1 MRVFTLIVTTL
12 MLTIAPN
19 AAAAQVKQVKDVAK
33 DMLAKDLEAK
43 SVIGAVTVHPD
54 AATITREASVDLP
67 AGASTIVF
75 KNLPFGLD
83 PASLR
88 VWGEAAGRL
97 EIGAVETRAAP
108 GETRAADTAIEAR
121 LKALRS
127 AREAVQAMHDA
138 LAAKQAMALHYSRA
152 SPERLSPETKP
163 LAVGDWVAAFD
174 AIGATLAKTGEEL
187 RVAREKTLEL
197 DTEIAALE
205 SSKGRALD
213 HGPAREVA
221 VGVESASGG
230 RARIVLG
237 YLVPGAG
244 WTPAYDARLDTGE
257 KDRKPALELVRRAMV
272 TQRTGEDWSEVA
284 LAVST
289 VRAQRGA
296 AAPEVQP
303 QRVAFFDYPA
313 PVAAESGAAYRSDR
327 RARSKTLGAAA
338 PSSAPMAEADM
349 AAAEPEP
356 EPAQQQVATLEAT
369 AYEATFKV
377 SGKASVPGDGSTK
390 SFALSS
396 RKIEPRLA
404 VRAAPAL
411 EQTAY
416 LEARIVNDEDAPL
429 LPGQVFVRRDG
440 VYVGTSRLGL
450 IAPGDAAEFGFGADD
465 KVKVTRVPIKI
476 KENEPTWFGQT
487 KTETRDFKTSVKNL
501 HGFPIHVTVVDQIP
515 FSENTAIVVDM
526 QPQTTTPTE
535 KQVADKRGV
544 MAWSFDAQPGETK
557 EIRLA
562 YRVKWPADRD
572 IVTQPAPLAGR

>member
-1 MRVFTLIVTTL
+1 MRVFTLASTAL
-12 MLTIAPN
+12 MLAIAPN
-19 AAAAQVKQVKDVAK
+19 AQAK
-33 DMLAKDLEAK
+33 GILTKDLEAK
-43 SVIGAVTVHPD
+43 SAISAVTVHPD
-54 AATITREASVDLP
+54 AATLTREASVDLP

-88 VWGEAAGRL
+88 VSGEASGRL

-108 GETRAADTAIEAR
+108 AETRGADTAIEAR

-127 AREAVQAMHDA
+127 AREAVQAMLDA
-138 LAAKQAMALHYSRA
+138 LAAKQAMALRYSQA

-163 LAVGDWVAAFD
+163 LSVGEWGAAFD
-174 AIGATLAKTGEEL
+174 AIGATLARTGEEL
-187 RVAREKTLEL
+187 RLARDKAREI
-197 DTEIAALE
+197 DTEIHALE
-205 SSKGRALD
+205 AGGGRPLAL
-213 HGPAREVA
+213 GPAREVA
-221 VGVESASGG
+221 VGVESASAG

-244 WTPAYDARLDTGE
+244 WTPAYDARLDTGD
-257 KDRKPALELVRRAMV
+257 KDRKPALDLVRRAMV
-272 TQRTGEDWSEVA
+272 TQRTGEDWTEVA

-303 QRVAFFDYPA
+303 QRVAFYDYPV
-313 PVAAESGAAYRSDR
+313 PMAAESGTAYRADK
-327 RARSKTLGAAA
+327 RALSKSLGAAA
-338 PSSAPMAEADM
+338 PAGAPPLEDEA
-349 AAAEPEP
+349 ARP

-377 SGKASVPGDGSTK
+377 SGTASVPSDGSTK

-396 RKIEPRLA
+396 RKIEPKLTI
-404 VRAAPAL
+404 RAAPAL
-411 EQTAY
+411 DQSAY

-429 LPGQVFVRRDG
+429 LPGQIFVRRDG
-440 VYVGTSRLGL
+440 VYVGQARLAL
-450 IAPGDAAEFGFGADD
+450 VAPGEAAAFGFGADD
-465 KVKVTRVPIKI
+465 KVKVTRIPIKI

-515 FSENTAIVVDM
+515 FSENTAITVETL
-526 QPQTTTPTE
+526 PQTTAPSE
-535 KQVADKRGV
+535 KQLADKRGV

-572 IVTQPAPLAGR
+572 VVTQPAPLAGR

>member
-1 MRVFTLIVTTL
+1 MRVFTLASTAL
-12 MLTIAPN
+12 MLAFAPN
-19 AAAAQVKQVKDVAK
+19 TAAQAK
-33 DMLAKDLEAK
+33 DLAKDIEAK
-43 SVIGAVTVHPD
+43 SAISAVTVHPD
-54 AATITREASVDLP
+54 AATLTREASVDLP
-67 AGASTIVF
+67 AGASTVVF

-88 VWGEAAGRL
+88 VSGEASGRL

-108 GETRAADTAIEAR
+108 AETHGADTAIEAR

-127 AREAVQAMHDA
+127 AREAVQAILDA
-138 LAAKQAMALHYSRA
+138 LAAKQAMALHYSQA

-163 LAVGDWVAAFD
+163 LSVGEWGAAFD
-174 AIGATLAKTGEEL
+174 AIGATLARTGEEL
-187 RVAREKTLEL
+187 RVARDKAREI
-197 DTEIAALE
+197 DTEIHVLE
-205 SSKGRALD
+205 AGGGRPLA
-213 HGPAREVA
+213 HGQPLAYGLPREVA

-244 WTPAYDARLDTGE
+244 WAPAYDARLDTGD
-257 KDRKPALELVRRAMV
+257 KDRKPALDLVRRAMV
-272 TQRTGEDWSEVA
+272 TQRTGEDWTEVA

-303 QRVAFFDYPA
+303 RRVAFHDYPA
-313 PVAAESGAAYRSDR
+313 PMAAESAPAYRADK
-327 RARSKTLGAAA
+327 RALSKTLGAAA
-338 PSSAPMAEADM
+338 PASEPPLEDEA
-349 AAAEPEP
+349 ARP

-377 SGKASVPGDGSTK
+377 SGTASVPSDGSTK

-396 RKIEPRLA
+396 RKIEPKLTI
-404 VRAAPAL
+404 RAAPAL
-411 EQTAY
+411 DPSAY
-416 LEARIVNDEDAPL
+416 LEARVVNDEDAPL

-440 VYVGTSRLGL
+440 VYVGQARLAL
-450 IAPGDAAEFGFGADD
+450 VAPGEAAEFGFGADD

-515 FSENTAIVVDM
+515 FSENTAIVVETL
-526 QPQTTTPTE
+526 PQTTAPSE

-557 EIRLA
+557 DIRLA
-562 YRVKWPADRD
+562 FRVKWPADRD
-572 IVTQPAPLAGR
+572 IVTQPAPLAPR